1 MAARPAK
8 KVAAQAK
15 SKIKGKA
22 AKAGTRPFASQAQWR
37 LFFARPDLR
46 RYAKKKAHA
55 TGGHSSITKT
65 LGYSP
70 AYRRLPPR
78 KGSTVKALPLRGS
91 KKKSSRSTKR
101 AA

>member
-8 KVAAQAK
+8 KAAAHAK
-15 SKIKGKA
+15 GKLKGKA

-55 TGGHSSITKT
+55 TGGHSSVTKA
-65 LGYSP
+65 LGFSP

-78 KGSTVKALPLRGS
+78 KGSSVKTLPLRGS
-91 KKKSSRSTKR
+91 KKRNSKKR